1 MNSINKILN
10 KFFKNNNYYVLK
22 DLNSKYIGCSESV
35 AEEAG
40 LDSPKSIKGKTDY
53 GMIWRASAESFI
65 KADNELILNRKI
77 KINTLEMIQGSSGMH
92 KVLVSKTGLR
102 KDNGDLVAIISTNII
117 IDDID
122 VDIRKKTGK
131 LSDDQQK
138 FYLGSAWVEKHITKR
153 EVQVLKCIL
162 HGFSSAKMASLL
174 NLSKKRIECI
184 IKQLKQKLQCRSQL
198 EIVSRAIIEGWIYL
212 LEEDLKL
219 DPFSDK
225 NKKNLDDE

>member
-1 MNSINKILN
+1 MNSIN

-65 KADNELILNRKI
+65 KADNELIFNRKI

-102 KDNGDLVAIISTNII
+102 KDNGYLVAIISTNII
-117 IDDID
+117 
-122 VDIRKKTGK
+122 
-131 LSDDQQK
+131 
-138 FYLGSAWVEKHITKR
+138 
-153 EVQVLKCIL
+153 
-162 HGFSSAKMASLL
+162 
-174 NLSKKRIECI
+174 N
-184 IKQLKQKLQCRSQL
+184 
-198 EIVSRAIIEGWIYL
+198 
-212 LEEDLKL
+212 
-219 DPFSDK
+219 
-225 NKKNLDDE
+225 

>member
-40 LDSPKSIKGKTDY
+40 LDSPKSIKGKNDHE
-53 GMIWRASAESFI
+53 MIWRASAESFI
-65 KADNELILNRKI
+65 EADNELILSRKI

-138 FYLGSAWVEKHITKR
+138 FYLGSAWGEKHITKR
-153 EVQVLKCIL
+153 EVQALKCIL

-174 NLSKKRIECI
+174 KLSRKRIDCI

-219 DPFSDK
+219 DPFADK